1 MKLYGSAINHQI
13 LLVCLYGEIRW
24 AEIANFG
31 GERSFRRTILAEFDS
46 RTVTIVKLLVKSLC
60 AHMCTLISPILLC
73 TYVHI
78 KPKLILFNTV
88 APPASCTNI
97 NSLSTKPMFQTF
109 HLEPINDVLCKELGL
124 WGDWSGLLHL
134 PNYCAHMC
142 TIIFHRGLCR
152 NTDSLGTNSPIPA
165 CFWS

>member
-1 MKLYGSAINHQI
+1 
-13 LLVCLYGEIRW
+13 
-24 AEIANFG
+24 
-31 GERSFRRTILAEFDS
+31 
-46 RTVTIVKLLVKSLC
+46 
-60 AHMCTLISPILLC
+60 MCTIKSPNLLC

-142 TIIFHRGLCR
+142 TIIFHRGLSTYTNLVVR
-152 NTDSLGTNSPIPA
+152 KGSNRLTHDWRPLLSREYIYDSKRLKWLWYIPPILCLLGSTNCYIKLPRGYLLFKLSFRPQR
-165 CFWS
+165 

>member
-1 MKLYGSAINHQI
+1 
-13 LLVCLYGEIRW
+13 
-24 AEIANFG
+24 
-31 GERSFRRTILAEFDS
+31 
-46 RTVTIVKLLVKSLC
+46 
-60 AHMCTLISPILLC
+60 MCTIKSPNLLC

-78 KPKLILFNTV
+78 KPKLILFNIV
-88 APPASCTNI
+88 APPASYANI

-142 TIIFHRGLCR
+142 TIIFHRGIGYTTRYLS
-152 NTDSLGTNSPIPA
+152 TSSTTTYLVQLDSYRIIPTM
-165 CFWS
+165 FNIDMYYTFILQLNVSELN

>member
-1 MKLYGSAINHQI
+1 
-13 LLVCLYGEIRW
+13 
-24 AEIANFG
+24 
-31 GERSFRRTILAEFDS
+31 
-46 RTVTIVKLLVKSLC
+46 
-60 AHMCTLISPILLC
+60 MCTIKSPNLLC

-124 WGDWSGLLHL
+124 WGDWNGLLHL
-134 PNYCAHMC
+134 PTYCAHMC
-142 TIIFHRGLCR
+142 TIIFGRGLERERDRYC
-152 NTDSLGTNSPIPA
+152 TLPISYYLCIRVLTSA
-165 CFWS
+165 TCVAGRYGCWTG

>member
-1 MKLYGSAINHQI
+1 
-13 LLVCLYGEIRW
+13 
-24 AEIANFG
+24 
-31 GERSFRRTILAEFDS
+31 
-46 RTVTIVKLLVKSLC
+46 
-60 AHMCTLISPILLC
+60 MCTLISPNLLC

-78 KPKLILFNTV
+78 KPKLILFNIV
-88 APPASCTNI
+88 APPASYANI

-142 TIIFHRGLCR
+142 TIIFHRGL
-152 NTDSLGTNSPIPA
+152 TIHTSLAKEKISLKSLAITYHTKPA
-165 CFWS
+165 PKCMQITICKITMPRLSRRLLGVA